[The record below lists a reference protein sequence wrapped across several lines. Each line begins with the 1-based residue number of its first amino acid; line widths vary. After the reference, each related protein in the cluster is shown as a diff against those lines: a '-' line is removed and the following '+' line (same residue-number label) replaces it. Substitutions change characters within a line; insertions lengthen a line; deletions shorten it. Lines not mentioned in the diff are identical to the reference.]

1 MKRRSAGFTLVEV
14 LVVLV
19 IGSLVSALLFQMLA
33 QTYRLR
39 SRFAE
44 QLAESQTGRM
54 RADWLRQS
62 LRGLESLTQDAP
74 SRFSGQSTTL
84 QGLTSAPIGQ
94 RGTSLRDFRLEWA
107 PRPSGWELRYSD
119 GETPWP
125 LWAAGAAGRPGFRYI
140 DDQGDEHEQWPPPG
154 TPPALPVAGA
164 TGTLGQSAPPP
175 AWRQLPAAILVRW
188 YDPSGREQVLVAA
201 VSGDRDAK
209 RPLLNFMS
217 AP

>member
-1 MKRRSAGFTLVEV
+1 MKRRGAGFTLVEV

-54 RADWLRQS
+54 RADWLRQA
-62 LRGLESLTQDAP
+62 LRGLESMAQDAP
-74 SRFSGQSTTL
+74 SSFSGQSTTI

-107 PRPSGWELRYSD
+107 PRASGWELRYAD
-119 GETPWP
+119 GVAPWP

-140 DDQGDEHEQWPPPG
+140 DDQGNEHMQWPPPG
-154 TPPALPVAGA
+154 APPPLPAAGA
-164 TGTLGQSAPPP
+164 AATVGQGVNPP
-175 AWRQLPAAILVRW
+175 AWRQLPAAILVSW
-188 YDPSGREQVLVAA
+188 YDLSGREQVLVAA
-201 VSGDRDAK
+201 VAGDRDAK
-209 RPLLNFMS
+209 RPLLNVMGS
-217 AP
+217 P